1 MIDSPPPAPA
11 PRTERARLVDV
22 ARRVGVTKSVV
33 SRVLNDD
40 PTLTVRPETRE
51 RIWAVAQ
58 ELGYRAHAGAR
69 ALAGAEARAL
79 ALLIP
84 DLGNPVYSR
93 IIRGAYRRAR
103 AHGYVLLLGEDT
115 TDDAAFEAFPELV
128 EAGRV
133 DGLLIASARPDHP
146 LLGSTR
152 LGRVPHVFVNREV
165 PGSGRNVGMDL
176 AAASATAVRHLH
188 ALGHRHIG
196 LVSGPED
203 LQPAQ
208 ARTAG
213 FVDAMATLGLD
224 ARHVGHGPFDEQG
237 GAAATERLLRDVR
250 DLTALYACTLP
261 QAVGAMH
268 AVRSAGLRIPEDV
281 SVVAYDDLPLADYLD
296 PPRTTI
302 AMPLLELGAAAV
314 DAVLRQLGG
323 GPPADIVVPTHPVV
337 VERRSTGRPD
347 GRRSRTTG
355 PPGAAVDQARPGPAA
370 VPTALEPGAQAAP
383 DGAG

>member
-1 MIDSPPPAPA
+1 MTDPPL
-11 PRTERARLVDV
+11 TERARLVDV
-22 ARRVGVTKSVV
+22 AQRVGVTKSVV

-40 PTLTVRPETRE
+40 PTLTVRPETRS
-51 RIWAVAQ
+51 RIRAAAQ

-69 ALAGAEARAL
+69 ALAGSEARAL

-84 DLGNPVYSR
+84 DLSNPVSSR

-103 AHGYVLLLGEDT
+103 EHGYVVLLAEDS
-115 TDDAAFEAFPELV
+115 TDDAAGDAFPELV

-146 LLGSTR
+146 LLGSER

-165 PGSGRNVGMDL
+165 AGSGRNVGMDL
-176 AAASATAVRHLH
+176 AAASGTAVRHLH
-188 ALGHRHIG
+188 ALGHRRIG

-213 FVDAMATLGLD
+213 FVEAMTALGLD
-224 ARHVGHGPFDEQG
+224 PRHIGRGPFDEQG
-237 GAAATERLLRDVR
+237 GAAAAERLLRAVPE
-250 DLTALYACTLP
+250 LTALYASTLG

-268 AVRSAGLRIPEDV
+268 AVRSLGLRIPEDV

-296 PPRTTI
+296 PPLTTI
-302 AMPLLELGAAAV
+302 GMPLQELGAAAV

-323 GPPADIVVPTHPVV
+323 GASADVVVPTRPVV
-337 VERRSTGRPD
+337 LQRRSTGPP
-347 GRRSRTTG
+347 RSGEPAG
-355 PPGAAVDQARPGPAA
+355 P
-370 VPTALEPGAQAAP
+370 
-383 DGAG
+383 

>member
-1 MIDSPPPAPA
+1 MIDSPPPAPV
-11 PRTERARLVDV
+11 PRAERARLVDV

-58 ELGYRAHAGAR
+58 ELGYRPHAGAR

-103 AHGYVLLLGEDT
+103 AHGFVVLLGEDT
-115 TDDAAFEAFPELV
+115 SDDAAAEAFPDLV

-146 LLGSTR
+146 LLGSAR
-152 LGRVPHVFVNREV
+152 LRRVPHVFVNREV
-165 PGSGRNVGMDL
+165 PGSGRNVAMDL
-176 AAASATAVRHLH
+176 GAASATAVQHLH

-213 FVDAMATLGLD
+213 FVEAMATLGLD
-224 ARHVGHGPFDEQG
+224 AQHVGHGPFDEQG
-237 GAAATERLLRDVR
+237 GAAATERLLRDVPG
-250 DLTALYACTLP
+250 LTALYACTLP

-296 PPRTTI
+296 PPLTTI

-323 GPPADIVVPTHPVV
+323 GPPADVVVPTHPVV
-337 VERRSTGRPD
+337 VERRSTGRPE
-347 GRRSRTTG
+347 
-355 PPGAAVDQARPGPAA
+355 AR
-370 VPTALEPGAQAAP
+370 
-383 DGAG
+383 